1 MTKDHE
7 YSFIS
12 PAEGRVDRIAPPV
25 LGIARSAFSSDSILI
40 TINGRKGKKS
50 SLVKA
55 GDSVEIKYTEE
66 LFDGLLGENIPLD
79 VIYEDDDLLVINK
92 AQGMTVHPGAGNLT
106 GTVANALLYLYGDD
120 FSTSDDD
127 TRPGIVHRLDK
138 DTSGIMV
145 IAKTREAHISLS
157 SQFAEHTNEKYY
169 LAIAKGFFTRD
180 EDYISSRIVRDRNN
194 RKRYTVTENR
204 SEGKDA
210 LTKYRVLSGNMNY
223 ALLRVRIYTGRTH
236 QIRVHLS
243 SIGHPVLGDPV
254 YSRPDSR
261 YRDATLMLHAEK
273 IVFTHPST
281 GERMVFRTDP
291 PERFKAVMEKEGL
304 KLS

>member
-25 LGIARSAFSSDSILI
+25 LGIARSVFSSDSIFI
-40 TINGRKGKKS
+40 TINGRNCKKS

-66 LFDGLLGENIPLD
+66 LFDGLLSENIPLD

-92 AQGMTVHPGAGNLT
+92 AQGMTVHPGAGNLS

-169 LAIAKGFFTRD
+169 LAIAKGFFTRN

-194 RKRYTVTENR
+194 RKRYTVTENK

-304 KLS
+304 TLS

>member
-1 MTKDHE
+1 M
-7 YSFIS
+7 
-12 PAEGRVDRIAPPV
+12 DRIAPPV
-25 LGIARSAFSSDSILI
+25 LGIARSVFSSDSILI

-55 GDSVEIKYTEE
+55 GESVEIKYKEE
-66 LFDGLLGENIPLD
+66 LFDGLVSENIPLD

-92 AQGMTVHPGAGNLT
+92 AQGMTVHPGAGTLT

-194 RKRYTVTENR
+194 RKRYTVTENKK
-204 SEGKDA
+204 EGKDA

-281 GERMVFRTDP
+281 GERMVFRTDL

-304 KLS
+304 TLS